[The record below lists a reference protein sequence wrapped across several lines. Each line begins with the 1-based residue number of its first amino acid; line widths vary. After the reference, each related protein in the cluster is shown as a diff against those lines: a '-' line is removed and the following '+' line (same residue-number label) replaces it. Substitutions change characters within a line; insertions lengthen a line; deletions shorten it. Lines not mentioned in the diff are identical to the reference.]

1 MGPVVSEFLQV
12 LAVMAV
18 AFVGLTVVA
27 VFLKAE
33 SAAWKRKAGESAP

>member
-1 MGPVVSEFLQV
+1 MGSAVSEFLQV

-18 AFVGLTVVA
+18 AFVGLTGVA

-33 SAAWKRKAGESAP
+33 SATWKREAGESAP